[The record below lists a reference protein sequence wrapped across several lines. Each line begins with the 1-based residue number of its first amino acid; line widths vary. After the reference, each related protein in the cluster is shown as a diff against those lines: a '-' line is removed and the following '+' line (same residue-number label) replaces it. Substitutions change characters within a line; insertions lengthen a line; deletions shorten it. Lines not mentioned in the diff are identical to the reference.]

1 MKSIK
6 NRKDN
11 FRKNTIRKNKKR
23 KKVSRKKRMRR
34 VLKKKR
40 MLSRKKRMQ
49 GGINGHFF
57 EMVHN
62 TWTRKYLTAY
72 EEEDGIITECGI
84 FAFIRYLP
92 CFSFFKHNTLH
103 VVTFGV
109 SLVLTGSLCLVATIC
124 LTIVDKLLLTVE
136 YTLRGL
142 CDITE
147 WGFEPFRRGAK
158 KLVKMFNER
167 NQKSFERYLEDRTKL
182 NGRTKEIIS
191 TLYDNIY
198 KKIDSQKP
206 SSSRM
211 VDNHTNLMN
220 TKIKLNIQEEFKDC
234 DLKDKNRWIM
244 TYFKEYKSS
253 YDKDFKAGL
262 REQNEKLI
270 EEVIKETMDN
280 LENDSNKGLVRNV
293 GNTYIEGKLENKERP
308 WNPISAYYSD
318 GGASAKPN
326 KKSPFINALNKH
338 LVLVM
343 NNLKD
348 QLIKE
353 INDSSKIS
361 TEEFHK
367 KQTQIEESSNYLKK
381 NINNIDET
389 HLIHMIKMIDTN
401 DSKEQLFLLY
411 KDKLIQLLEKF
422 KPPNGTVQNFG
433 FFESINQEN
442 IKEKK
447 PLQQMTKLLKLRTKD
462 QTIEDPIL
470 KAVIEKLTS

>member
-40 MLSRKKRMQ
+40 MLSIKKRMQ
-49 GGINGHFF
+49 GGINGYFF
-57 EMVHN
+57 EEVHN

-72 EEEDGIITECGI
+72 EEEDGFPTECGI
-84 FAFIRYLP
+84 FACIRNYSCLP
-92 CFSFFKHNTLH
+92 FLTQNKAINVFTITGYFW
-103 VVTFGV
+103 
-109 SLVLTGSLCLVATIC
+109 LTGAIC
-124 LTIVDKLLLTVE
+124 LFTSICLNVVDRLLLTVE
-136 YTLRGL
+136 YTLRAL

-158 KLVKMFNER
+158 HVVKMYNER
-167 NQKSFERYLEDRTKL
+167 NQKSFKRYLEDRTKL

-198 KKIDSQKP
+198 DKIDSQKP
-206 SSSRM
+206 PPSAYWM
-211 VDNHTNLMN
+211 VPNHTNLIN
-220 TKIKLNIQEEFKDC
+220 TKIKLNIQKDFKDC
-234 DLKDKNRWIM
+234 NLKDKNRWIM

-270 EEVIKETMDN
+270 EEVIKETIDN
-280 LENDSNKGLVRNV
+280 LENHFNRESVRNV
-293 GNTYIEGKLENKERP
+293 GNTYIKDKLENKERP
-308 WNPISAYYSD
+308 LIPFL
-318 GGASAKPN
+318 GGASEKPN
-326 KKSPFINALNKH
+326 KKSPLINALNKH
-338 LVLVM
+338 LVLIM

-348 QLIKE
+348 QLIEE
-353 INDSSKIS
+353 INNLSKIS
-361 TEEFHK
+361 TEEFHQ
-367 KQTQIEESSNYLKK
+367 KQKQIEESSNYLKK

-411 KDKLIQLLEKF
+411 KDKLIELLEKF
-422 KPPNGTVQNFG
+422 KPTNGTVQNFE
-433 FFESINQEN
+433 FFKKINQEN
-442 IKEKK
+442 IKEEN
-447 PLQQMTKLLKLRTKD
+447 PLPQMTKLLKLRTKD
-462 QTIEDPIL
+462 QTIEDPML
-470 KAVIEKLTS
+470 KAVIETLTS

>member
-1 MKSIK
+1 MKSTK

-40 MLSRKKRMQ
+40 MQRVSRKKRMQ
-49 GGINGHFF
+49 GGNGHFF

-72 EEEDGIITECGI
+72 EQEEGIITECGI
-84 FAFIRYLP
+84 FALIRNVSCLP
-92 CFSFFKHNTLH
+92 WIKNNTLLNMFTFTGYFW
-103 VVTFGV
+103 VT
-109 SLVLTGSLCLVATIC
+109 SAICLFTTIC
-124 LTIVDKLLLTVE
+124 LNVVDILLLTVE

-158 KLVKMFNER
+158 KLVKIYDEKTK
-167 NQKSFERYLEDRTKL
+167 QSLQRYLEDRTKL
-182 NGRTKEIIS
+182 RSKTKEIIN
-191 TLYDNIY
+191 TLFINIY

-206 SSSRM
+206 PPSAHWI
-211 VDNHTNLMN
+211 VPNHTNLIN
-220 TKIKLNIQEEFKDC
+220 TKIKLNIQKEFEDC

-253 YDKDFKAGL
+253 YYKEFKAGF

-270 EEVIKETMDN
+270 EEVIKETMGN
-280 LENDSNKGLVRNV
+280 LENASNRESVRHV
-293 GNTYIEGKLENKERP
+293 GNVHIKGKLESKAKP
-308 WNPISAYYSD
+308 FL

-338 LVLVM
+338 LVLIM

-348 QLIKE
+348 HLIKE

-401 DSKEQLFLLY
+401 DLKEQLFLLY
-411 KDKLIQLLEKF
+411 KDKLIELLEKF
-422 KPPNGTVQNFG
+422 KPTNETVQNFG
-433 FFESINQEN
+433 FFKSINQEN